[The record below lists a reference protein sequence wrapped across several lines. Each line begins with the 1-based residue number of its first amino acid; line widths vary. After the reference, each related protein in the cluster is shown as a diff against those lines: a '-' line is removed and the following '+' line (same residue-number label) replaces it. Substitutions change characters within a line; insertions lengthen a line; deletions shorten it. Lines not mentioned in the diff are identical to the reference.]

1 VKTVYVALLDEG
13 TDCWR
18 PVQAEHMSGDV
29 YRLCGPKHEDEVWEF
44 QPGELVRC
52 KPRRLL
58 AERKKWLLSK
68 KFHFELQRLARNR
81 A

>member
-29 YRLCGPKHEDEVWEF
+29 YRLCGPKHEDEAWEF

-52 KPRRLL
+52 KPRRFSGG
-58 AERKKWLLSK
+58 AEEMAA
-68 KFHFELQRLARNR
+68 FEKVSL
-81 A
+81 